1 MSDWDAASY
10 HRLSDPQ
17 LAWART
23 VAARLHPVPGE
34 RILDVGCGTGRLT
47 AEIAATPGIVVVG
60 LDRSSAML
68 AEARKGHRLGL
79 VQGDGTALPFDETF
93 DAVFSAATFH
103 WIFDHDGLFA
113 SIHDALKP
121 GGRLVAQC
129 GGGANLQRLYER
141 ARRLQESPR
150 YQEWFVSW
158 SDPWRF
164 EGVRETEAR
173 LARAGFAA
181 IDVSLVSTPVTFGR
195 AEAYADFVTTVCLR
209 HQLDRLPVPERERF
223 IADVTGQAADDDPPY
238 TLDYW
243 RLNMSGRRSIS

>member
-1 MSDWDAASY
+1 M
-10 HRLSDPQ
+10 
-17 LAWART
+17 AR
-23 VAARLHPVPGE
+23 R
-34 RILDVGCGTGRLT
+34 C
-47 AEIAATPGIVVVG
+47 
-60 LDRSSAML
+60 RST
-68 AEARKGHRLGL
+68 K
-79 VQGDGTALPFDETF
+79 TF

-103 WIFDHDGLFA
+103 WISDHDRLFA
-113 SIHDALKP
+113 SIYDALKP

-158 SDPWRF
+158 SDPWLF

-173 LARAGFAA
+173 LARAGFTA
-181 IDVSLVSTPVTFGR
+181 IDVSLVSTPVTFDGAR
-195 AEAYADFVTTVCLR
+195 AYAEFVTAVCLR

-223 IADVTGQAADDDPPY
+223 IADMTEQAAADEPPI

-243 RLNMSGRRSIS
+243 RLNMSGRRPGS

>member
-1 MSDWDAASY
+1 MPDWDAASY

-23 VAARLHPVPGE
+23 VAARLQPVPGE

-47 AEIAATPGIVVVG
+47 AEIAAAPGIVVVG
-60 LDRSSAML
+60 LDRSPAML
-68 AEARKGHRLGL
+68 TEARKGRLRL
-79 VQGDGTALPFDETF
+79 VQGDATALPFENRF

-141 ARRLQESPR
+141 ARRLQDSRR
-150 YQEWFVSW
+150 YHEWFVAW

-164 EGVRETEAR
+164 EGARETGAR

-181 IDVSLVSTPVTFGR
+181 IDVSLVSTPVTFDG
-195 AEAYADFVTTVCLR
+195 ANAYADFVTTVCLR
-209 HQLDRLPVPERERF
+209 HQLDRLPFHERERF
-223 IADVTGQAADDDPPY
+223 IADLTGQAAADDPPY

-243 RLNMSGRRSIS
+243 RLNMSGRRPTS

>member
-1 MSDWDAASY
+1 MSDWDAAKY

-23 VAARLHPVPGE
+23 VAVRLQPTRGE
-34 RILDVGCGTGRLT
+34 RILDIGCGTGRLT

-68 AEARKGHRLGL
+68 IEALKGPRLPYVL
-79 VQGDGTALPFDETF
+79 GDGAALPFAGIF

-103 WIFDHDGLFA
+103 WIPDHDRLFA
-113 SIHDALKP
+113 SIHRALKA

-129 GGGANLQRLYER
+129 GGAGNLQRLYER
-141 ARRLQESPR
+141 ARRLRESPR
-150 YQEWFVSW
+150 YKEWFASW

-164 EGVRETEAR
+164 EGVGATEAR
-173 LARAGFAA
+173 LARAGFTA
-181 IDVSLVSTPVTFGR
+181 IDVSLVSTPTMLDG
-195 AEAYADFVTTVCLR
+195 ATAYAEFTECVCLR
-209 HQLDRLPVPERERF
+209 HHLDRLPVPERARF
-223 IADVTGQAADDDPPY
+223 VDDLTGQAAADDPPY

-243 RLNMSGRRSIS
+243 RLNMSGRRHAS

>member
-68 AEARKGHRLGL
+68 AEARKGHRLRL
-79 VQGDGTALPFDETF
+79 VQGDGTALPFEETF

-150 YQEWFVSW
+150 YREWFASW
-158 SDPWRF
+158 SDPWLF

-181 IDVSLVSTPVTFGR
+181 IDVSLVSTPVTFDG
-195 AEAYADFVTTVCLR
+195 AMAYADFVTTVCLR

-223 IADVTGQAADDDPPY
+223 IADITGQAADDDPPY

-243 RLNMSGRRSIS
+243 RLNMSGRRPIS